1 MSAVVASAAV
11 LSALRRVS
19 ERIEIPP
26 FRMLDMVVAFFVLFD
41 DVEILHQ
48 PTQAA

>member
-11 LSALRRVS
+11 LSALRRVI

-26 FRMLDMVVAFFVLFD
+26 FRMLDMVVVLLVLFD
-41 DVEILHQ
+41 DVETLHQ
-48 PTQAA
+48 RGRSA